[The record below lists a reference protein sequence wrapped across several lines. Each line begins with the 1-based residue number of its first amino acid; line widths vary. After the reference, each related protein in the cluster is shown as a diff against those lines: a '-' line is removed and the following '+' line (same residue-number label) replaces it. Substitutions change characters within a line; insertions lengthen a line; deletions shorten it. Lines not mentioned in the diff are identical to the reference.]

1 MREDNRNLIVAIA
14 LSLAVLLGWQYFFA
28 TPQAER
34 QRQAAQQA
42 QSTQVNPT
50 APNPPPSPGQAG
62 GASPTVPGTVPS
74 TPAGPTVQTREAALA
89 SSPRVTID
97 TPAIF
102 GSINLRG
109 GRIDDVALKNYRETV
124 DPKSPNI
131 VLLSPTGTQN
141 PYYAEFGWVG
151 AQAGSLPNQN
161 TVWTADKT
169 SLTPGS
175 PVTLTWQNE
184 QGLVFRRTISVD
196 DKFMF
201 TVKDAVENRGSAP
214 VTLQSYSL
222 VSRHGRPVTLGYY
235 VLHEGMI
242 GVLGDEGLQE
252 ITYANL
258 DKEEPIAGGNTVGQI
273 WNSVTGGF
281 LGITDKYWAAAVIP
295 DQTQP
300 FQGSFTSQQGQTTD
314 RTYQATIAGASQTL
328 QPGATTE
335 VTQRLFAGAKEVATV
350 DAYHETYGIKNFD
363 LLIDW
368 GWFYFITKP
377 LFKVLDFFFRLFGNF
392 GIAILL
398 VTVLLKIL
406 FFPLANKSY
415 ASMAKMKAVQPE
427 MTSIRERYADDKMK
441 QQQALMELYR
451 KEKIN
456 PVAGCWPV
464 LIQIPVFFALY
475 KVLFVTIEMRHA
487 PFFGWIRDLA
497 APDPTSIFNLFG
509 LLPYNPGAVPVLGP
523 FLMLGVWPIIM
534 GITMWL
540 QMKMNPEP
548 PDPVQKQV
556 FAWMP
561 VIFTFMLGSFPAGL
575 VIYWAWNNLLS
586 VTQQAFIMKRNGV
599 KIELFDNLRKTFSR
613 KASPAKS

>member
-1 MREDNRNLIVAIA
+1 MRDDNKNLILAVV
-14 LSLAVLLGWQYFFA
+14 LSLAVFIGWQVLFPP
-28 TPQAER
+28 PQAPR
-34 QRQAAQQA
+34 PRDAQQ
-42 QSTQVNPT
+42 QSAQVNPN
-50 APNPPPSPGQAG
+50 APNPPASPSQAG
-62 GASPTVPGTVPS
+62 GASPTVPGTVPGTQAAPVVES
-74 TPAGPTVQTREAALA
+74 RESALA
-89 SSPRVTID
+89 RSPRVAID
-97 TPAIF
+97 TPALA

-109 GRIDDVALKNYRETV
+109 GRIDDVALKQYRETV
-124 DPKSPNI
+124 DPRSPNI
-131 VLLSPTGTQN
+131 VLFSPAGSPN
-141 PYYAEFGWVG
+141 PYYADFGWLG
-151 AQAGSLPNQN
+151 TQAGPLPNQ
-161 TVWTADKT
+161 TTEWTADKNRL
-169 SLTPGS
+169 SPGN
-175 PVTLTWQNE
+175 PVTLTWDNG
-184 QGLVFRRTISVD
+184 QGLVFRRTIAVD

-201 TVKDAVENRGSAP
+201 TVKNSVENRGSAP
-214 VTLQSYSL
+214 VTLHPYGV
-222 VSRHGRPVTLGYY
+222 VSRHGKPTTLGYY
-235 VLHEGMI
+235 VLHEGLI
-242 GVLGDEGLQE
+242 GYLGDQGLQE
-252 ITYANL
+252 YTYAAL
-258 DKEEPIAGGNTVGQI
+258 DKENPVSGPNTAGKV
-273 WNSVTGGF
+273 WNSLTGGF
-281 LGITDKYWAAAVIP
+281 VGITDKYWAAAVIP
-295 DQTQP
+295 DQAQAY
-300 FQGSFTSQQGQTTD
+300 QGSFTARNEPSGQV
-314 RTYQATIAGASQTL
+314 YQANMLGDAQVL
-328 QPGATTE
+328 QPGATTD
-335 VTQRLFAGAKEVATV
+335 VSQRLFAGAKEVAVV
-350 DAYHETYGIKNFD
+350 DQYAETLGLKNFD
-363 LLIDW
+363 RLIDW

-377 LFKVLDFFFRLFGNF
+377 LFKVLDFFYRLFGNF

-398 VTVLLKIL
+398 VTVVLKIL

-441 QQQALMELYR
+441 QQQALMELYK

-509 LLPYNPGAVPVLGP
+509 LIPYNPGAVPVLGP
-523 FLMLGVWPIIM
+523 FLMLGVWPILM

-586 VTQQAFIMKRNGV
+586 VTQQGFIMKRNGV
-599 KIELFDNLRKTFSR
+599 KIELWDNLRKIFNRS
-613 KASPAKS
+613 SPARG

>member
-1 MREDNRNLIVAIA
+1 MREDNRNLIVAIV
-14 LSLAVLLGWQYFFA
+14 LSVAVLLGWQYFFA
-28 TPQAER
+28 APQAEK
-34 QRQAAQQA
+34 QRLAQQQ

-50 APNPPPSPGQAG
+50 APNPPPSPSQAG

-74 TPAGPTVQTREAALA
+74 TPAAPTVESREAALA
-89 SSPRVTID
+89 RTPRVAID
-97 TPAIF
+97 TPALA

-109 GRIDDVALKNYRETV
+109 GRIDDVALKTYRETV
-124 DPKSPNI
+124 DPRSPNI

-141 PYYAEFGWVG
+141 PYYADFGWLG
-151 AQAGSLPNQN
+151 AQAGALPTAD
-161 TVWTADKT
+161 TVWTADQQR
-169 SLTPGS
+169 LTPS
-175 PVTLTWQNE
+175 TPVTLTWDNG

-201 TVKDAVENRGSAP
+201 TVKNTVENRGSAP
-214 VTLQSYSL
+214 VTLQSYGL
-222 VSRHGRPVTLGYY
+222 VSRHGKPTTLGYY

-242 GVLGDEGLQE
+242 GVLGDDGLQE
-252 ITYANL
+252 VKYDNL
-258 DKEEPIAGGNTVGQI
+258 DKDEPIAGTNTVGQI

-295 DQTQP
+295 DQGQAY
-300 FQGSFTSQQGQTTD
+300 QGSFTSLQGQTG
-314 RTYQATIAGASQTL
+314 RTYQATMAGAQQTI
-328 QPGATTE
+328 QPGSTTE
-335 VTQRLFAGAKEVATV
+335 ATQRLFAGAKEVATV
-350 DAYHETYGIKNFD
+350 DAYHSALGIKNFD

-377 LFKVLDFFFRLFGNF
+377 LFKVLDFFYHLFGNF
-392 GIAILL
+392 GVAILL
-398 VTVLLKIL
+398 VTVILKAL

-415 ASMAKMKAVQPE
+415 RSMAKMKAVQPE
-427 MTSIRERYADDKMK
+427 MAAIRERYGDDKMK

-509 LLPYNPGAVPVLGP
+509 LLPYNPGAVPVVGHFLLLGA
-523 FLMLGVWPIIM
+523 WPILM

-556 FAWMP
+556 FSWMP

-586 VTQQAFIMKRNGV
+586 VSQQAFIMKRNGV
-599 KIELFDNLRKTFSR
+599 KIELWDNLRGTFSR
-613 KASPAKS
+613 RSPAKG